1 MADLGWKLRDWR
13 AQSPYRE
20 AALYCE
26 REQSVKGSVKKKNV
40 LFTFINSF
48 FLYKP
53 MSRCKCGTVSDKSIC
68 CDVNVASL
76 TLKYSQC
83 TVWCTVF
90 SPRSSLSPPTHPVMI
105 LSFISGDAKAKLRD
119 ESAADISLI
128 SKAYL

>member
-1 MADLGWKLRDWR
+1 
-13 AQSPYRE
+13 
-20 AALYCE
+20 
-26 REQSVKGSVKKKNV
+26 
-40 LFTFINSF
+40 
-48 FLYKP
+48 

-128 SKAYL
+128 SGHSRDSSQKTVGLKEVARKTKVHRGVLRKAVVFKEKEVALLDNLLVCFRL